1 MPLTSLSQR
10 QLIAPKL
17 DMKGHVLPSL
27 SSFANLAAFSALF
40 ELPLVPAVAGFTF
53 ALAVDEHSFEGAEGG
68 GGAGAGIG
76 RSSACSKM
84 DGRSGA
90 GD

>member
-1 MPLTSLSQR
+1 MHQT
-10 QLIAPKL
+10 IIEN
-17 DMKGHVLPSL
+17 GHLLPSL
-27 SSFANLAAFSALF
+27 NNFANLAAFSALF
-40 ELPLVPAVAGFTF
+40 ELPLAPVVAAGL
-53 ALAVDEHSFEGAEGG
+53 ALAVGDSLAGAEGG

-84 DGRSGA
+84 DGRRGA